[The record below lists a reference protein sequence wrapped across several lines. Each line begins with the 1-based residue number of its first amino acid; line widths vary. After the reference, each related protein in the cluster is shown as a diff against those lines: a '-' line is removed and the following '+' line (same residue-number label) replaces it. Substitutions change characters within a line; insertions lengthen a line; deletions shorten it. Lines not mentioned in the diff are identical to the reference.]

1 MAKVYPL
8 SEANHSQLIFTK
20 VFDFLG
26 LGLPLSA
33 IGVVWERV
41 LSNMGNP
48 RSHPRDYCILLEQS
62 GIEVWYFDILYEPSI
77 RAYLLCDVI
86 LDCCIL
92 LNIKSK
98 AQHKKQKNLNYYII
112 HPVLKHVNV
121 SYFRDPE

>member
-1 MAKVYPL
+1 MAKVSPL

-62 GIEVWYFDILYEPSI
+62 GIEV
-77 RAYLLCDVI
+77 
-86 LDCCIL
+86 
-92 LNIKSK
+92 
-98 AQHKKQKNLNYYII
+98 
-112 HPVLKHVNV
+112 
-121 SYFRDPE
+121 